1 MILISPWSRLTTDGK
16 PSPKNYPWWPE
27 VVAALMR
34 RGFEVVQLSCN
45 GEPGVPGARR
55 INDLALSGVA
65 TLMYGCQTWIA
76 VDNFFPHMAS
86 CLGQP
91 GVAIFGFSDP
101 EIFGHPENINL
112 LKDRKYLRQCQFRHW
127 SQQEPDPNVF
137 VGPDV
142 VVSAA
147 MVSVGN
153 KIQRKR

>member
-1 MILISPWSRLTTDGK
+1 LILVSPWSRVTTDGK

-34 RGFEVVQLSCN
+34 RGFEVVQLSRK
-45 GEPGVPGARR
+45 GEPRVPGARHM
-55 INDLALSGVA
+55 DDVTLAGIA
-65 TLMYGCQTWIA
+65 TLMYGCETWIA

-86 CLGQP
+86 YLGQP

-112 LKDRKYLRQCQFRHW
+112 LKDRRYLRQWQFRHW
-127 SQQEPDPNVF
+127 SQQEPNHDVF

-142 VVSAA
+142 VMNAVMA
-147 MVSVGN
+147 SVGN
-153 KIQRKR
+153 RIQRKR